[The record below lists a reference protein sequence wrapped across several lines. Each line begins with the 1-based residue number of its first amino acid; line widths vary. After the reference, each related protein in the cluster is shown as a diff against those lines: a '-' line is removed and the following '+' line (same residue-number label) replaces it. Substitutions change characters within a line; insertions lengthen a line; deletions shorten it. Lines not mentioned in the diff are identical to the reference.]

1 MEPNPPAPR
10 DGAAGL
16 DLHACIDGPV
26 VVPADG
32 EAFIPTGIAA
42 AIPEGYVGIMA
53 VRSSMGI
60 RHGITM
66 TNGIGVIDSDYRG
79 PMSVGLHNY
88 RGVDYVVEPGD
99 RIAQL
104 VVVPVLHPEIGDE
117 RLPVRRDH
125 YWSVDAGV
133 EVQPRRPIGG
143 IVGQGDFRCCIRRSR
158 SWRTFR
164 RPRGAREDS
173 APRGFAF
180 FV

>member
-1 MEPNPPAPR
+1 MKLQLKVISDKIGKDIPLPYYAT

-26 VVPADG
+26 VVPAGG

-88 RGVDYVVEPGD
+88 RDVDYVVEPGD

-104 VVVPVLHPEIGDE
+104 VIVPVLHPEIEVVED
-117 RLPVRRDH
+117 LPETV
-125 YWSVDAGV
+125 
-133 EVQPRRPIGG
+133 
-143 IVGQGDFRCCIRRSR
+143 
-158 SWRTFR
+158 
-164 RPRGAREDS
+164 RGAG
-173 APRGFAF
+173 GFGSTGR
-180 FV
+180 

>member
-1 MEPNPPAPR
+1 MKLQIKVISDKIGKDIPLPYYATE
-10 DGAAGL
+10 GAAGL

-32 EAFIPTGIAA
+32 EAFIPTGITA

-88 RGVDYVVEPGD
+88 RGEDYVVEPGD

-104 VVVPVLHPEIGDE
+104 VIVPVLHPETE
-117 RLPVRRDH
+117 VVEALPETV
-125 YWSVDAGV
+125 
-133 EVQPRRPIGG
+133 
-143 IVGQGDFRCCIRRSR
+143 
-158 SWRTFR
+158 
-164 RPRGAREDS
+164 RGAG
-173 APRGFAF
+173 GFGSTGR
-180 FV
+180 

>member
-1 MEPNPPAPR
+1 MKLQIKIISDKIGKEIPLPYYATG
-10 DGAAGL
+10 GAAGL

-26 VVPADG
+26 IVPAGG

-88 RGVDYVVEPGD
+88 RGEDYVVEPGD

-104 VVVPVLHPEIGDE
+104 VIVPVLHPE
-117 RLPVRRDH
+117 
-125 YWSVDAGV
+125 V
-133 EVQPRRPIGG
+133 EVVSSLPE
-143 IVGQGDFRCCIRRSR
+143 
-158 SWRTFR
+158 TA
-164 RPRGAREDS
+164 RGAG
-173 APRGFAF
+173 GFGSTGR
-180 FV
+180 